1 MVLVIVTVVM
11 SRMMTTMTDLAF
23 QEKAEALQHILL
35 VIGDS
40 CWSGLLVISKLSIIL
55 KVIRTEIIKYH

>member
-23 QEKAEALQHILL
+23 QEKAEALQNILL

-40 CWSGLLVISKLSIIL
+40 CWSGLLVISKLIIIL
-55 KVIRTEIIKYH
+55 KVIRTKIIKYH